1 MDCYKKKEPFISS
14 FEVSSGVEPLYTV
27 LQTAA

>member
-1 MDCYKKKEPFISS
+1 MSNKISS
-14 FEVSSGVEPLYTV
+14 LLIVPEVSSGVEPLYTV